1 MAADAR
7 ETAVGTSLMQE
18 LRPLAKRLSAASDDL
33 NQALLTIQ
41 GKLNA
46 LGLGVEEWVQIPA
59 TRSWV
64 KAAEDVRDQE
74 WRESQLGY
82 SKVGDGWVRVTR
94 LAHSQ
99 GRDPEGEELVYTYSE
114 ARPLLRA
121 DRDSRLQAVKE
132 IPSLVRLL
140 KDRAGDVI
148 EAIREAQKNRRV
160 AVGVPLAIVG
170 ASLAP
175 GRAADR
181 VAARVIEQS
190 LAAWNVGPRTREA
203 PTA

>member
-7 ETAVGTSLMQE
+7 GTADGTSLMQE
-18 LRPLAKRLSAASDDL
+18 LRPLAKRLSAASNDL

-41 GKLNA
+41 DKLNA
-46 LGLGVEEWVQIPA
+46 LGLGVEEWVPIPA

-64 KAAEDVRDQE
+64 KEAEDVRDQE

-82 SKVGDGWVRVTR
+82 SKVGDGWVLMTR
-94 LAHSQ
+94 LAHFQ
-99 GRDPEGEELVYTYSE
+99 GRDPEGNELVYTYTE

-132 IPSLVRLL
+132 IPCLVRVL

-148 EAIREAQKNRRV
+148 EAIQEAQRI
-160 AVGVPLAIVG
+160 AE
-170 ASLAP
+170 SL
-175 GRAADR
+175 
-181 VAARVIEQS
+181 
-190 LAAWNVGPRTREA
+190 
-203 PTA
+203 